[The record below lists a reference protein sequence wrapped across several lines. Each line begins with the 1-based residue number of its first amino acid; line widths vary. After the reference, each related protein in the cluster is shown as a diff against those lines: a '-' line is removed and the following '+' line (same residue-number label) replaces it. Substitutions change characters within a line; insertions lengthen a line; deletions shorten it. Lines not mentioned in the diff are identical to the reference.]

1 MIVVHPFIVT
11 VWTGAAGSCWNVH
24 FNSAQT
30 FKETSLKKGTVVARM
45 HHIHPKLN
53 LYLFIFDCKIKAFFH
68 LLSLSG
74 LTWPNKFTKV
84 IKSQHLKNISRKTYV
99 FKLAD
104 SGFCFFFGKWIRLK
118 MCRESVA
125 LSVQKHTKRTT
136 TLSGKC
142 INHPIATFLFLSYI
156 TVIADTATIIK
167 MTVITS

>member
-1 MIVVHPFIVT
+1 M
-11 VWTGAAGSCWNVH
+11 
-24 FNSAQT
+24 
-30 FKETSLKKGTVVARM
+30 
-45 HHIHPKLN
+45 
-53 LYLFIFDCKIKAFFH
+53 
-68 LLSLSG
+68 
-74 LTWPNKFTKV
+74 
-84 IKSQHLKNISRKTYV
+84 YV
-99 FKLAD
+99 FKLVD